1 MVIDTVNCITIT
13 MYLFANTNYRIDLKS
28 LFRGAKLFW
37 LYIASKTQDKSQARI
52 KPEILS
58 NLSPTPTRKVWP
70 NLHLWVRVFS
80 LTKCYNK
87 KN

>member
-1 MVIDTVNCITIT
+1 MVIDTVNCIAIT
-13 MYLFANTNYRIDLKS
+13 MYLFAKTNYRIDLKS

-37 LYIASKTQDKSQARI
+37 LYITSKIQDMSMAQI
-52 KPEILS
+52 KREILS

-70 NLHLWVRVFS
+70 YLHLWVRVFS
-80 LTKCYNK
+80 LTKRYNK